1 MSESHYRRAAALKC
15 RTRFSRAIAPPKAV
29 AGDSLQPLLMAA

>member
-15 RTRFSRAIAPPKAV
+15 RTRFGRAIALPQALEAIVGQTPK
-29 AGDSLQPLLMAA
+29 